1 MGWKHCEMFG
11 KWIVYII
18 ANEFSGHLKFTFSW
32 GSCWQIFKS
41 SHSARDGDHSILAV
55 QWPSAQACFSY
66 MGHLFSSHFADKCQ
80 KCANCHDGFCLSRM
94 DGEHSFISN
103 RLWENLYNWIFKC
116 LAWVT
121 KCRRHY
127 NNNTLTTHVHWRIIL
142 GPLSHSSFCQI
153 VPTLKKAFSQ
163 YRHLKAQG
171 WLCPEMRY
179 WTVKPTF
186 CKV

>member
-1 MGWKHCEMFG
+1 MKCLGGGCAC
-11 KWIVYII
+11 VI
-18 ANEFSGHLKFTFSW
+18 ANEFSGRLEFTFSC

-103 RLWENLYNWIFKC
+103 RLCENLCNWIFKC
-116 LAWVT
+116 LTWVT

-127 NNNTLTTHVHWRIIL
+127 NNNTLTTHVHW
-142 GPLSHSSFCQI
+142 GTLSLSSFCQI
-153 VPTLKKAFSQ
+153 FPSLKKAFSQ
-163 YRHLKAQG
+163 YSHLKAQG
-171 WLCPEMRY
+171 WPCPEMKY
-179 WTVKPTF
+179 WAVKHSF